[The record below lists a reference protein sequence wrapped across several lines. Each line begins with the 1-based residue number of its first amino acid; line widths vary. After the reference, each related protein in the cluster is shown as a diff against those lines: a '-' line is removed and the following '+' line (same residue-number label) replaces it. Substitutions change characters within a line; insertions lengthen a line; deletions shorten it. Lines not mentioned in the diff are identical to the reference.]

1 MATTITAGNAT
12 NGLAFSADNTGILE
26 FKTSTG
32 AGTTAL
38 TLDASQNATFAGTV
52 ASSTGTLYPLV
63 LGTAVSA
70 SGTSVNFTSI
80 PATVERV
87 TVILNGISTSG
98 TSPPMIRLGTSGGLA
113 TSGYNAVVGG
123 ISTTDNVTRSALA
136 SIGFLT
142 FTSVSGWTAASL
154 LYGSIVFTNISGNI
168 WIGNGSFFAS
178 GANYTTTAVG
188 QISLAGVLDRI
199 QLLAFN
205 TTDTFDAGTINILWE

>member
-1 MATTITAGNAT
+1 MTIVFNATTGISTPPVSVLGDTSGSITLVAPAV
-12 NGLAFSADNTGILE
+12 
-26 FKTSTG
+26 
-32 AGTTAL
+32 AGTNTI
-38 TLDASQNATFAGTV
+38 TLPAGTGTV
-52 ASSTGTLYPLV
+52 AVQGVSTNIVSGTSV
-63 LGTAVSA
+63 TA
-70 SGTSVNFTSI
+70 SGTSVDFTSI
-80 PATVERV
+80 PSWVKRI